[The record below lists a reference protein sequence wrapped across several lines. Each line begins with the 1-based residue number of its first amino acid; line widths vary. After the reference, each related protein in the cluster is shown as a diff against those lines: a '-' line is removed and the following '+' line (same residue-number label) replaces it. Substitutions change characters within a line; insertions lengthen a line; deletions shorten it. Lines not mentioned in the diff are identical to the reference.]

1 MMNTSILI
9 AALAATPAT
18 ATVEAGAKPV
28 AYNDWML
35 VCSKREALP
44 PCEIV
49 QRLQSTDNAEI
60 QMQASLAYAG
70 RDDRYAIQFKLPLGL
85 FVQPETLLR
94 LDETKNLPNYRIT
107 RCERQGCFIDRLL
120 ASNDLEP
127 LLGAQKG
134 VLAVAQT
141 NGTPLAFS
149 ISFNGFAPALKAMVE
164 RNKSWA
170 ATIGSDKK
178 SKQGIEQRK

>member
-1 MMNTSILI
+1 MMNASILI

-18 ATVEAGAKPV
+18 ATAEADAKPI

-35 VCSKREALP
+35 VCQKRETLP

-49 QRLQSTDNAEI
+49 QRVQKPDNTEI

-85 FVQPETLLR
+85 FVQPEALLR
-94 LDETKNLPNYRIT
+94 LDETRNLPGYQIT

-120 ASNDLEP
+120 ARNDLEP

-134 VLAVAQT
+134 LLAVAQT

-170 ATIGSDKK
+170 TTLGSDKK
-178 SKQGIEQRK
+178 SAQGTKQKK